1 MTGSLSVINGKARA
15 YGIIGNPVS
24 HSFSPKMHSSAFA
37 AVGFNGVYLPFPVEE
52 QDLPRL
58 LEAFVLLQVQG
69 FNVTVPY
76 KEKII
81 PYLDVLTEEAR
92 TLGSVNTVWRERG
105 LWKGHSTDGPGLV
118 RGLLARRWKLKGK
131 RVQLL
136 GAGGSA
142 KAAAFSLLKAGVSYL
157 QISNRTL
164 DKAEALADQLART
177 FGPGLVGVGLQGQ
190 FDLLVNATS
199 LGLSSDETPLEAGE
213 LPRFG
218 RIYDLIYN
226 PPKTRLLREA
236 EACGLEIENGLA
248 MLLYQ
253 GVEAFE
259 LWTGKAAPVEVMEEA
274 LLSQLRGG

>member
-1 MTGSLSVINGKARA
+1 MTGSLSVINGKTRA

-37 AVGFNGVYLPFPVEE
+37 AVGFNGVYLPFPIEE
-52 QDLPRL
+52 KDLPRL
-58 LEAFVLLQVQG
+58 LDAFALLQVQG

-81 PYLDVLTEEAR
+81 PYLDDLTDEAR
-92 TLGSVNTVWRERG
+92 TLGSVNTVWRDQGR
-105 LWKGHSTDGPGLV
+105 WKGHSTDGPGLV
-118 RGLLARRWKLKGK
+118 RGLLVRGWELEGK

-136 GAGGSA
+136 GAGGSG
-142 KAAAFSLLKAGVSYL
+142 KAAAFSLLKAGVAYL
-157 QISNRTL
+157 QISNRTQE
-164 DKAEALADQLART
+164 KAQALADQLAGI
-177 FGPGLVGVGLQGQ
+177 FGPKRVGVGLEGR

-199 LGLSSDETPLEAGE
+199 LGLSSDESPLEAAQ

-226 PPKTRLLREA
+226 PPETRLLKEA
-236 EACGLEIENGLA
+236 KALGLETENGLS

-259 LWTGKAAPVEVMEEA
+259 LWTGKKAPVQVMQEA
-274 LLSQLRGG
+274 LWSQLRGG